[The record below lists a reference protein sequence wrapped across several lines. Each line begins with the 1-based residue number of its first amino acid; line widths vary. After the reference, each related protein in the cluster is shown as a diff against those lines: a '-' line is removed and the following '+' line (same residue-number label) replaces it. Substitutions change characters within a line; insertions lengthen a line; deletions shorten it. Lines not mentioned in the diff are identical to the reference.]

1 MTVDRNATRPAFP
14 PDGQA
19 VTRHYWS
26 TDRTRATV
34 VRRPG
39 KVSRQL
45 AVSRAKSRH
54 DRQPRRRSG
63 TGRLWAATCAVRR
76 AEATL
81 LPQLG
86 HETQHGAGCSTAS
99 GARWQMQSHA
109 SPGGGVGTNFVK
121 ARSRFG
127 SPRMTQHTFGERRA
141 EGELVRRASLVT
153 SLHRIA
159 AHEPVL
165 QHRHQ

>member
-1 MTVDRNATRPAFP
+1 MRLARSS
-14 PDGQA
+14 
-19 VTRHYWS
+19 R
-26 TDRTRATV
+26 RTARRSLVIIGRWTARAPRV

-45 AVSRAKSRH
+45 AVSPSKSRH
-54 DRQPRRRSG
+54 DRQPSRRSG
-63 TGRLWAATCAVRR
+63 RGRSCAATCAVRR
-76 AEATL
+76 AAATL
-81 LPQLG
+81 LPQIG

-121 ARSRFG
+121 ARSRLG
-127 SPRMTQHTFGERRA
+127 SPRMTQHTVQYRRA
-141 EGELVRRASLVT
+141 EGGLVRRPSRAT

-159 AHEPVL
+159 THEPVL
-165 QHRHQ
+165 QHRDE